1 MNTQPHPIDAQASRG
16 LIAAVVLIVG
26 FGVLAL
32 VARIDPPAAGWGQLP
47 SSGGATE
54 VVVAEF
60 GD

>member
-1 MNTQPHPIDAQASRG
+1 MNTQPHTIDAQASRG

-32 VARIDPPAAGWGQLP
+32 VVPIPPPAGWGQLP
-47 SSGGATE
+47 SSGGATQ
-54 VVVAEF
+54 VVAEF

>member
-1 MNTQPHPIDAQASRG
+1 MNTHPHSIDAQASRG

-32 VARIDPPAAGWGQLP
+32 VARIDPPAGWGQLP
-47 SSGGATE
+47 SPGGATE
-54 VVVAEF
+54 VVAEF

>member
-1 MNTQPHPIDAQASRG
+1 MNTQPHTIDARASRG
-16 LIAAVVLIVG
+16 LVAAVVLIVG

-32 VARIDPPAAGWGQLP
+32 VARIDPPAGWGQLP

-54 VVVAEF
+54 IVAEF